1 MMRGHLRLSAALT
14 KPKTCSRLYLPSKVM
29 RIRILDAASHSLELV
44 VAPYEILPNSGE
56 DAILALVSRS
66 QDAQGCIIL

>member
-1 MMRGHLRLSAALT
+1 
-14 KPKTCSRLYLPSKVM
+14 M